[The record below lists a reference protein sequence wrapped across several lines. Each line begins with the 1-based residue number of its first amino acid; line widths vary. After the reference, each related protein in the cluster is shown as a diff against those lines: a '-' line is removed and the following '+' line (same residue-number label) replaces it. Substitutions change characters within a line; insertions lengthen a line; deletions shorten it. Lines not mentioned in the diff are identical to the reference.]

1 MKDLTKGS
9 IGKQILLFSIPIM
22 LGCIF
27 QMFYNLA
34 DTRIVGSIQ
43 GKNAL
48 AAVGATT
55 SLSNLIIG
63 FLTGMTN
70 GFSILI
76 ARTFG
81 GKFFE
86 DMKKAVSACFSL
98 GVIVTG
104 ILTIISVGFLPQI
117 LSLMNMPEKHMQEGT
132 EYIRIILA
140 GMMITMFYNLF
151 AGMLRAIGDS
161 VAALVFLVLSTILN
175 VILDLLMVPGMGVRG
190 AAFATIISQLFSVLL
205 CILYIW
211 KKYELLHPVKK
222 YLFPTKE
229 LTTQML
235 ANGFSMG
242 FMSSFVSFGSVVLQ
256 GSINTFGT
264 NIIVSHSA
272 SRRLTEFFMLPFSIF
287 GMTMTTFCSQ
297 NMGAEKYDR
306 IRRGLHLTLVAVWI
320 WCTLVI
326 VISFSPL
333 TPVLIQMI
341 TSTNE
346 PEVLNT
352 SHIYMKVN
360 TPLYYITTFICIF
373 RNALQGIGDRITP
386 MVSSAIEMFGKIAIV
401 IFLTP
406 YWGYYGIMVSEPL
419 VWIVMVIPLC
429 VQYVKNPVFRKR

>member
-1 MKDLTKGS
+1 MKDLTNGP

-34 DTRIVGSIQ
+34 DTRIVGSIL
-43 GKNAL
+43 GNDSL

-55 SLSNLIIG
+55 SLNNLLIG

-70 GFSILI
+70 GFSIII

-81 GKFFE
+81 AKLFE
-86 DMKKAVSACFSL
+86 DMKKAVGACFFLS
-98 GVIVTG
+98 VIVTG
-104 ILTIISVGFLPQI
+104 ILTILCVGFLPQI
-117 LSLMNMPEKHMQEGT
+117 LCMMNMPAQHMQEGT
-132 EYIRIILA
+132 SYIRIILV

-161 VAALVFLVLSTILN
+161 VAALVFLIISTILN
-175 VILDLLMVPGMGVRG
+175 IVLDLLMVPSMGVAG
-190 AAFATIISQLFSVLL
+190 AALATIIAQLFSALL
-205 CILYIW
+205 CFLYIW

-222 YLFPTKE
+222 YLHPKKE
-229 LTTQML
+229 LAIQML

-242 FMSSFVSFGSVVLQ
+242 FMSSFVSLGSVVLQ

-264 NIIVSHSA
+264 NIIVSHAA

-306 IRRGLHLTLVAVWI
+306 IKRGLHLTLLAVWI
-320 WCTLVI
+320 WCTAVI
-326 VISFSPL
+326 LISYSPL

-341 TSTNE
+341 TGTNIQE
-346 PEVLNT
+346 IVDT
-352 SHIYMKVN
+352 SHTYMKIN
-360 TPLYYITTFICIF
+360 TPLYFITTFICIF
-373 RNALQGIGDRITP
+373 RNALQGVGDRITP
-386 MVSSAIEMFGKIAIV
+386 IVSSAIEMFGKIAVV
-401 IFLTP
+401 IFLAP
-406 YWGYYGIMVSEPL
+406 HFGYLGIMISEPL
-419 VWIVMVIPLC
+419 VWIIMVIPLC
-429 VQYVKNPVFRKR
+429 IQYVRNPVFH